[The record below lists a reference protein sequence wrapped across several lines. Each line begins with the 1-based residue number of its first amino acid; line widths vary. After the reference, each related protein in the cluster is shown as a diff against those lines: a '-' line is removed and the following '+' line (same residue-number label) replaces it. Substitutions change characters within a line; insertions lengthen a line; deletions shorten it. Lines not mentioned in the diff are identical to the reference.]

1 MRTAREGIVQR
12 RDVAAPETEI
22 RDCGPHR
29 EGSRAEM
36 HRNMRGL
43 CDQLA
48 ARVENRAREIVPLL
62 DVGGERGLAEH
73 DPHLVGNRSKAIVHH
88 RQRDR
93 IEFHRAASNCRLPK
107 SSTRKVN
114 SGATY
119 AVELS
124 STTTIG
130 PRTRAPAP
138 SASRLKIGTTRC
150 RPPTSTLPREI
161 GDGFPSWRAIRRGL

>member
-1 MRTAREGIVQR
+1 MRPAGEGIVQR
-12 RDVAAPETEI
+12 GDVAALELEVL
-22 RDCGPHR
+22 DCRAHR
-29 EGSRAEM
+29 ERRRAEM

-48 ARVENRAREIVPLL
+48 ARVENRTRKIVPLL
-62 DVGGERGLAEH
+62 DVGRERRLPEH
-73 DPHLVGNRSKAIVHH
+73 NAHLVGNRRKTAVHH
-88 RQRDR
+88 GQRDR
-93 IEFHRAASNCRLPK
+93 IELHRAASSCRLPK
-107 SSTRKVN
+107 SSTRKMN

-138 SASRLKIGTTRC
+138 NE
-150 RPPTSTLPREI
+150 PR
-161 GDGFPSWRAIRRGL
+161 S